1 MRICFLSYA
10 SDAYYNPRAE
20 TVIMLFDTTIGPH
33 REAKGEESDPSGN
46 RRFNV
51 FEVTSVDMNYQV
63 DYGQLFAQVIHLHD
77 TGFKYYFTPQ
87 EQEELSAY
95 NYQFENNDAE
105 YDFLVEYVRK
115 YPSKCQQKK
124 NYMVSDILKRL
135 KFFNPEYVI
144 DKAAQI
150 RMGKA
155 LARRN
160 FQYKKDRNGKLYE
173 CYLLT
178 AEQAEYCVQYKSTTT
193 YLDVLFDKFVA
204 KEILLAGDNAKIADI
219 CKARE
224 FLDQTDGKF
233 KEAQKIYNEY
243 I

>member
-1 MRICFLSYA
+1 M
-10 SDAYYNPRAE
+10 
-20 TVIMLFDTTIGPH
+20 
-33 REAKGEESDPSGN
+33 
-46 RRFNV
+46 
-51 FEVTSVDMNYQV
+51 V
-63 DYGQLFAQVIHLHD
+63 DYWKQFFAQVIHLYD
-77 TGFKYYFTPQ
+77 TGFKYYFTPE

-95 NYQFENNDAE
+95 NYQFEDNNDE
-105 YDFLVEYVRK
+105 YDFLVQYVRK

-124 NYMVSDILKRL
+124 SYMVNDILKRF

-160 FQYKKDRNGKLYE
+160 FQYKKDRNKRLYE

-193 YLDVLFDKFVA
+193 YLDVLFGKYVA
-204 KEILLAGDNAKIADI
+204 KYL
-219 CKARE
+219 
-224 FLDQTDGKF
+224 
-233 KEAQKIYNEY
+233 
-243 I
+243 

>member
-1 MRICFLSYA
+1 MLTRA
-10 SDAYYNPRAE
+10 SEDRLDA
-20 TVIMLFDTTIGPH
+20 
-33 REAKGEESDPSGN
+33 
-46 RRFNV
+46 
-51 FEVTSVDMNYQV
+51 
-63 DYGQLFAQVIHLHD
+63 LFAQIIHLHD

-160 FQYKKDRNGKLYE
+160 FQYKRDRNKKLYE

-178 AEQAEYCVQYKSTTT
+178 AEQAEYCVQYKSATT

-219 CKARE
+219 YKARE
-224 FLDQTDGKF
+224 FLDQTDGRME
-233 KEAQKIYNEY
+233 EAQKLYNKY
-243 I
+243 IKESRDISCVNDGMLPF